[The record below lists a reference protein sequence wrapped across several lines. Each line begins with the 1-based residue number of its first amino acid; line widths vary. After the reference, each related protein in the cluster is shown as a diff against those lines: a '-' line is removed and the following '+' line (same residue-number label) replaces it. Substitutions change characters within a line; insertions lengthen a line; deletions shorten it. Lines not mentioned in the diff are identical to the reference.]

1 MSDPMGP
8 DRGPRAPGADPAPTS
23 TPTPTPA
30 QGQPQL
36 PLRRSVRER
45 LAQAPGPGVVGPRNP
60 LTETTTTAIG
70 GLDMLDTA
78 FRVAQTGEV
87 VLDDAAPIAAPL
99 QRLDDAAV
107 IDRSWALEHHLLLL
121 SEEVEPDE
129 LEALAISV
137 WEGAGWA
144 GPGMLR
150 LGGGAALQGPWRI
163 DTAARAALGTAAD
176 LHQAWVLLCPPQR
189 GTAPKPEL
197 LAVDEWAEAFPQ
209 GMPVGIE
216 FKVLLTLRRMA
227 RRLAGSV
234 RVSGSGHVFAPDP
247 DSAVNLSIY
256 SPRWLNPEQLLD
268 LLRPDFPEAIDSRD
282 VPLDPDAERR
292 LSPREVERVAAVSRT
307 VEPLPEEIVRAI
319 DEARRKAAESPQVV
333 DGYAVVAPAGNRSEF
348 MLEVHR
354 VPRPPQALRWESWT
368 KGVIVEYTLRWMPAG
383 GMETPV
389 TGLTR
394 TARLERLRSTAS
406 IETAAALV
414 VAAVGG
420 AVIDEDGFLVAL
432 DA

>member
-1 MSDPMGP
+1 MTSPTDPDGGTGTRSEP
-8 DRGPRAPGADPAPTS
+8 
-23 TPTPTPA
+23 PTPL
-30 QGQPQL
+30 QGQPAL
-36 PLRRSVRER
+36 PRRRSVRER
-45 LAQAPGPGVVGPRNP
+45 LAAAPAPGSALGPRNP

-70 GLDMLDTA
+70 GLEMLDTA
-78 FRVAQTGEV
+78 FRVGETGEV
-87 VLDDAAPIAAPL
+87 VVDDVAPIAAPL

-107 IDRSWALEHHLLLL
+107 IDLQWALDHHLLLL
-121 SEEVEPDE
+121 SDEVEPDE

-163 DTAARAALGTAAD
+163 DAATRGRLGTAAD
-176 LHQAWVLLCPPQR
+176 LPQAWVLLCTPQR
-189 GTAPKPEL
+189 GTAPKPDL
-197 LAVDEWAEAFPQ
+197 LEVDEWAQAFPL

-227 RRLAGSV
+227 RRLAGTV
-234 RVSGSGHVFAPDP
+234 RVAGTGHLFAPDP
-247 DSAVNLSIY
+247 DSAVNLAIY
-256 SPRWLNPEQLLD
+256 SPRWLSPEQTLD
-268 LLRPDFPEAIDSRD
+268 LLHGEFPEAIDSRD
-282 VPLDPDAERR
+282 VPPARETERR
-292 LSPREVERVAAVSRT
+292 LSPREVERVAAVSRDL
-307 VEPLPEEIVRAI
+307 EPLPEEIVRAI
-319 DEARRKAAESPQVV
+319 AEARRKAAESPQVV
-333 DGYAVVAPAGNRSEF
+333 DGYAIMAPAGNRSEF

-406 IETAAALV
+406 IERAAALV
-414 VAAVGG
+414 VGAVGG

-432 DA
+432 DG

>member
-1 MSDPMGP
+1 MTESGG
-8 DRGPRAPGADPAPTS
+8 RGEKTGDPATP
-23 TPTPTPA
+23 PTPL
-30 QGQPQL
+30 QGQPTV
-36 PLRRSVRER
+36 PRRRSVREK
-45 LAQAPGPGVVGPRNP
+45 LAEAPGAGAVGPDHP

-70 GLDMLDTA
+70 GLDLLDTA
-78 FRVAQTGEV
+78 FRVAETGEV
-87 VLDDAAPIAAPL
+87 VLEAAAPIAAPL

-107 IDRSWALEHHLLLL
+107 IDRNWALDHHLLLL

-150 LGGGAALQGPWRI
+150 LGGGASLQGPWRI
-163 DTAARAALGTAAD
+163 DTQARAALGTASD
-176 LHQAWVLLCPPQR
+176 LHQAWVLLCTPQR
-189 GTAPKPEL
+189 GIAPKPEL
-197 LAVDEWAEAFPQ
+197 LSVDEWAEAFPR
-209 GMPVGIE
+209 GIPVGIE

-234 RVSGSGHVFAPDP
+234 RIAGTGHVFAPDP
-247 DSAVNLSIY
+247 DSAVNLSVY
-256 SPRWLNPEQLLD
+256 SPRWLSPEQLLD

-282 VPLDPDAERR
+282 VPMGAETERR
-292 LSPREVERVAAVSRT
+292 LSPREVERVAAVRRDLD
-307 VEPLPEEIVRAI
+307 PLPEEITRAI
-319 DEARRKAAESPQVV
+319 EEARRTASRSPQVV
-333 DGYAVVAPAGNRSEF
+333 DGYAVMAPAGNRSEF

-368 KGVIVEYTLRWMPAG
+368 KGVIVEYALRWMPAG

-406 IETAAALV
+406 IEKAAALV